1 MMSANLAFALHVV
14 FAALWV
20 GGMAFAILALRPAL
34 AALEPPQRVA
44 LMGRV
49 HKRFF
54 LIVWHA
60 MPIVLL
66 SGYYLLFGHYGGF
79 RGVGWHV
86 HLMHMT
92 GLLMAVIYLAIFF
105 GPWKRMRQALAA
117 NDLPAAASAND
128 RIRLLVT
135 ANLLLG
141 LLTTAIAGWGR
152 LG

>member
-1 MMSANLAFALHVV
+1 MSAQIAFLLHVV
-14 FAALWV
+14 FAVLWV

-34 AALEPPQRVA
+34 AVLEPPQRLA

-66 SGYYLLFGHYGGF
+66 SGYFLLFGHYGGF
-79 RGVGWHV
+79 RGVGWTV
-86 HLMHMT
+86 HLMHLT
-92 GLLMAVIYLAIFF
+92 GLIMAAIYLTIFF

-117 NDLPAAASAND
+117 GDLPGAAAAND
-128 RIRLLVT
+128 RIGLLVT
-135 ANLLLG
+135 GNLVLG
-141 LLTTAIAGWGR
+141 LVTVGIAAWGR

>member
-1 MMSANLAFALHVV
+1 MAANLAFALHLV

-66 SGYYLLFGHYGGF
+66 SGYFLLFGHYGGF
-79 RGVGWHV
+79 RGVGWPVHV
-86 HLMHMT
+86 MHLT
-92 GLLMAVIYLAIFF
+92 GLLMAGIYLAIFF
-105 GPWKRMRQALAA
+105 GPWKAMRAALTAGDLPGAAAA
-117 NDLPAAASAND
+117 NE
-128 RIRLLVT
+128 RIRKLVT
-135 ANLLLG
+135 LNLLLG
-141 LLTTAIAGWGR
+141 LFTFAIAAWGR

>member
-1 MMSANLAFALHVV
+1 MSGQIAFALHVI

-34 AALEPPQRVA
+34 AVLEPPQRLA

-66 SGYYLLFGHYGGF
+66 SGYYLLFAHHGGF
-79 RGVGWHV
+79 RGVGWPV
-86 HLMHMT
+86 HLMHLT
-92 GLLMAVIYLAIFF
+92 GLLMAAIYLAIFF
-105 GPWKRMRQALAA
+105 GPWAAMRTALATQ
-117 NDLPAAASAND
+117 DLPRAAIAND

-135 ANLLLG
+135 ANLVLG
-141 LLTTAIAGWGR
+141 LVTLGIAAWGR

>member
-1 MMSANLAFALHVV
+1 MSAQIAFVLHVV

-34 AALEPPQRVA
+34 SVLEPPQRLA

-66 SGYYLLFGHYGGF
+66 SGYWLLFGHYGGF

-86 HLMHMT
+86 HLMHLT
-92 GLLMAVIYLAIFF
+92 GLIMAGIYLAIFF
-105 GPWKRMRQALAA
+105 GPWRQMRQALAA
-117 NDLPAAASAND
+117 GHLPGAAAAND

-135 ANLLLG
+135 GNLLLG
-141 LLTTAIAGWGR
+141 LFTLAIAAWGR
-152 LG
+152 IG

>member
-66 SGYYLLFGHYGGF
+66 SGYYLLFGQYGGF

-86 HLMHMT
+86 HLMHLT
-92 GLLMAVIYLAIFF
+92 GLLMAAIYLVIFF

-141 LLTTAIAGWGR
+141 LLTTGIAGWGR

>member
-1 MMSANLAFALHVV
+1 MLDNLFYAVHVL

-34 AALEPPQRVA
+34 AALEAPQRLA

-60 MPIVLL
+60 MPLVLL
-66 SGYYLLFGHYGGF
+66 TGYVLLFGYYGGF
-79 RGVGWHV
+79 RGARWHV
-86 HLMHMT
+86 HLMHLT
-92 GLLMAVIYLAIFF
+92 GLLMAAVFLAIVFS
-105 GPWKRMRQALAA
+105 PWKQMREALAA
-117 NDLPAAASAND
+117 GDHAAAGTSNE
-128 RIRLLVT
+128 RIRQLVML
-135 ANLLLG
+135 NLLLG
-141 LLTTAIAGWGR
+141 LLTVGVAAWGR

>member
-1 MMSANLAFALHVV
+1 MANLAFVLHVV

-34 AALEPPQRVA
+34 SVLEPPQRLA

-60 MPIVLL
+60 MPIVLV
-66 SGYYLLFGHYGGF
+66 SGYWLLFGHYGGF

-86 HLMHMT
+86 HLMHLT
-92 GLLMAVIYLAIFF
+92 GLLMAAIYLAIFF
-105 GPWKRMRQALAA
+105 GPWRAMRAALAA
-117 NDLPAAASAND
+117 GTLPAAAAAND

-141 LLTTAIAGWGR
+141 LFTLGIAAWGR
-152 LG
+152 IG

>member
-1 MMSANLAFALHVV
+1 MSGQIAFALHVI

-34 AALEPPQRVA
+34 AVLEPPQRLA

-66 SGYYLLFGHYGGF
+66 SGYFLLFGHYGGF
-79 RGVGWHV
+79 GGVGWTV
-86 HLMHMT
+86 HLMHLT
-92 GLLMAVIYLAIFF
+92 GLIMAAVYLTIFF
-105 GPWKRMRQALAA
+105 GPWKTMRAALAA
-117 NDLPAAASAND
+117 QDLPAAAAAND

-135 ANLLLG
+135 GNLVLG
-141 LLTTAIAGWGR
+141 LATLGIAAWGR
-152 LG
+152 LA

>member
-1 MMSANLAFALHVV
+1 MSGQIAFALHVI
-14 FAALWV
+14 FATLWV

-34 AALEPPQRVA
+34 AVLEPPQRLA

-79 RGVGWHV
+79 RGVGWAVHV
-86 HLMHMT
+86 MHLT
-92 GLLMAVIYLAIFF
+92 GLLMAAIYLTIFF
-105 GPWKRMRQALAA
+105 GPWKAMRAALAA
-117 NDLPAAASAND
+117 GNLPGAAAAND

-135 ANLLLG
+135 GNLALG
-141 LLTTAIAGWGR
+141 LLTVGIAAWGR

>member
-1 MMSANLAFALHVV
+1 MSNLAFALHVV

-34 AALEPPQRVA
+34 AALEPPQRLA

-66 SGYYLLFGHYGGF
+66 TGYWLLFGHFGGF

-86 HLMHMT
+86 HLMHLT
-92 GLLMAVIYLAIFF
+92 GLLMAAIYLAIFF
-105 GPWKRMRQALAA
+105 GPWRAMRAALAA
-117 NDLPAAASAND
+117 GDLPGAAAANE

-135 ANLLLG
+135 TNLLLG
-141 LLTTAIAGWGR
+141 LLTLGIAAWGR

>member
-1 MMSANLAFALHVV
+1 MSANLAFALHVV

-86 HLMHMT
+86 HLMHLT

>member
-1 MMSANLAFALHVV
+1 MSANLAFALHVV

-117 NDLPAAASAND
+117 NDLPAAARAND

>member
-1 MMSANLAFALHVV
+1 MANLAFALHVV

-34 AALEPPQRVA
+34 SVLEPPQRLA

-49 HKRFF
+49 HRRFF

-60 MPIVLL
+60 MPIVLV
-66 SGYYLLFGHYGGF
+66 SGYWLLFGHYGGF

-86 HLMHMT
+86 HLMHLT
-92 GLLMAVIYLAIFF
+92 GLLMAAIYLAIFF
-105 GPWKRMRQALAA
+105 GPWRAMREALAA
-117 NDLPAAASAND
+117 GDAPRAAAAND

-141 LLTTAIAGWGR
+141 LTTLGIAAWGR
-152 LG
+152 IG

>member
-1 MMSANLAFALHVV
+1 MSANLASALHVI

-34 AALEPPQRVA
+34 SVLEPGPRMT

-54 LIVWHA
+54 LIIWHA

-86 HLMHMT
+86 HVMHLT
-92 GLLMAVIYLAIFF
+92 GLIMAAIYLVIFF
-105 GPWKRMRQALAA
+105 GPWGAMRLALAA
-117 NDLPAAASAND
+117 GDMPGAAAAND

-135 ANLLLG
+135 INLLLG
-141 LLTTAIAGWGR
+141 LLTLGIAAWGR
-152 LG
+152 LA

>member
-1 MMSANLAFALHVV
+1 MSAQIAFLLHVV

-34 AALEPPQRVA
+34 AVLEPPQRLA

-54 LIVWHA
+54 LVVWHA

-66 SGYYLLFGHYGGF
+66 SGYFLLFGHYGGF

-86 HLMHMT
+86 HLMHLT
-92 GLLMAVIYLAIFF
+92 GLIMAGIYLAIFF
-105 GPWKRMRQALAA
+105 GPWRRMRQALAGG
-117 NDLPAAASAND
+117 DLPAAAAAND

-135 ANLLLG
+135 GNLLLG
-141 LLTTAIAGWGR
+141 LLTLGIAAWGR
-152 LG
+152 IG